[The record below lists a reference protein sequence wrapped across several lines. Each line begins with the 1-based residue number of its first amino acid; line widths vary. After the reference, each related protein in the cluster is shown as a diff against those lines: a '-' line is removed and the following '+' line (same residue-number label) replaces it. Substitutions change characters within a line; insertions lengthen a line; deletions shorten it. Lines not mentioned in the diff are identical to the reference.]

1 MNNSCYWNRFSIQIH
16 IKTMRIVII
25 LFFLQ
30 FLIFLGKVDANPW
43 KCGTP
48 LLCERYAN
56 IQENS
61 SENIIN
67 VPAAPAPPVKLGQ
80 VERFYIHIPETS
92 VNATCVYI
100 GINCYIYIDTTVKN
114 LLTENEAKN
123 ITETFD
129 QKIYTG
135 IQDWIGSEFKPGI
148 DRDNKITILLHDVGM
163 NKSGRD
169 YGGYF
174 SPTDL
179 HPTHPSSNRRDIIYM
194 DIYQFKERARH
205 TFYSSLAHE
214 FAHLVSWYQN
224 GGTNDQRWL
233 EEGLASFAEWGV
245 YGTVHTLF
253 VDNYLSKPNLSVTTA
268 NTSDVYYGAAFMY
281 LLYLYEN
288 HGSKSIIRR
297 ISAEDKLG
305 LEGIG
310 RSLNG
315 IELID
320 TFINWGITN
329 WFNNPALG
337 SEYSYRNLRNRRI
350 KANIPVITSYPS
362 RHNRTVDSWGF
373 QYFLYKNLP
382 ENMEISLQG
391 HPQVDL
397 YAKMVYLLPNNKE
410 PVVLPIHS
418 IPENTSTYSITL
430 EKLQPEAQ
438 ILVVI
443 TSPYKQLLTSTVIPT
458 IDKNP
463 INLSIDDNL
472 PTPNTNNRFRISLP
486 ESVKY
491 PPRSKTQP
499 LNFRNTPSGIIQS
512 NTSIQIKPR
521 TQLHLSSN
529 YQDITIVNGFAFT
542 TSKWGLEVFSLG
554 KDLTKIS
561 EIETPGSAGSIA
573 SDGENVF
580 IADGKSGIHL
590 IDVSKPQLPRILKT
604 IKGFQDA
611 SYIYIANGNLYALD
625 TIRGL
630 LVYRLNDI
638 YNLENPHPKRTF
650 IPTGIP
656 LSVSTKGE
664 DVYLSDN
671 AVGVY
676 ILTPDP
682 LGGFNVKG
690 TYPRA
695 VLDFEMSDDNILL
708 ISNNLHIINVD
719 VPAEPKPITTLN
731 TPGLASSIYRTQ
743 DFLYLTDIHA
753 GFHIVN
759 IRNPFKPELITSH
772 PTNGSANSLSLWKTD
787 TSEEYVY
794 IADGL
799 GGIQTFEI
807 TDPYSPKWLTHY
819 DAGGIVYDLD
829 ITNNESRIA
838 IANGKA
844 GLKVMELSD
853 PYTGSV
859 IQDLPSNHELG
870 TLCVTLTEDLAFTG
884 FEDGME
890 VVDITSGDILVR
902 INTKHP
908 VSEIELIGDYAYLCA
923 GSLIVVDISNIELSR
938 IVSNRNL
945 NGSVYKIDHN
955 NTHAYIA
962 ALEGGV
968 HILDISNPS
977 LPRPIHHFQTEGAAT
992 NVTLSDDFIYILDTH
1007 LGVIKLDNSEQ
1018 NNLRIVST
1026 YKDTTIPIVAKV
1038 KNDFLFLLDVESMQ
1052 VINIDSMHREM
1063 RYTQLHAPSD
1073 MLVTDNAIYIADLY
1087 QLNTYQIDT
1096 DSSNLSV
1103 EDYTG
1108 EDGLTQKDLSNGSFN
1123 QLYQNYPNP
1132 FNPETWI
1139 PITLASDTDFS
1150 LSIYDEKGILVAI
1163 KQYGIHPQGKHILH
1177 WDGRNTK
1184 NEKVASGVYFYTINA
1199 GGFKATRKMVIRR

>member
-1 MNNSCYWNRFSIQIH
+1 
-16 IKTMRIVII
+16 MRILTI
-25 LFFLQ
+25 FFYLQ
-30 FLIFLGKVDANPW
+30 FLIFLGKVYANPW
-43 KCGTP
+43 MCGTP

-56 IQENS
+56 IQER
-61 SENIIN
+61 NIDNIKN

-92 VNATCVYI
+92 VNATCVNI
-100 GINCYIYIDTTVKN
+100 GVNCYIYIDTTVQD
-114 LLTENEAKN
+114 LLTENDAKN

-135 IQDWIGSEFKPGI
+135 VQEWIGSEFKPGI
-148 DRDNKITILLHDVGM
+148 DRDNKITILMHDVGM
-163 NKSGRD
+163 NKSGHD

-179 HPTHPSSNRRDIIYM
+179 KPTYPTSNKRDIIYM

-233 EEGLASFAEWGV
+233 EEGLASFTEWGI

-253 VDNYLSKPNLSVTTA
+253 VDNYLSNPRLSLTTA

-310 RSLNG
+310 TSLKD

-320 TFINWGITN
+320 VFLNWGITN
-329 WFNNPALG
+329 WINNPGLG
-337 SEYSYRNLRNRRI
+337 TEYSYRNLRNRRI
-350 KANIPVITSYPS
+350 KGNIPVIASYPS
-362 RHNRTVDSWGF
+362 KHNTTVDSWGF

-382 ENMEISLQG
+382 ENMEISLHG

-397 YAKMVYLLPNNKE
+397 YAKIVYLLPNSKQ

-418 IPENTSTYSITL
+418 IPEKNNEVNTSTYSITL
-430 EKLQPEAQ
+430 EKLKPEGQ

-443 TSPYKQLLTSTVIPT
+443 TSPYKQIFTSIVNPT
-458 IDKNP
+458 IDKKP
-463 INLSIDDNL
+463 INLSIQDNL
-472 PTPNTNNRFRISLP
+472 PTPNINNRFKISFP

-491 PPRSKTQP
+491 PPKSKTQQ
-499 LNFRNTPSGIIQS
+499 LNFRNTTSGIIPS
-512 NTSIQIKPR
+512 NISIQLKPR

-529 YQDITIVNGFAFT
+529 YQDIIIINGFAFA

-554 KDLTKIS
+554 ADLTKIS
-561 EIETPGSAGSIA
+561 EIETPGAAGSIA
-573 SDGENVF
+573 ADGENVF

-590 IDVSKPQLPRILKT
+590 IDVSNPQLPRILKT

-611 SYIYIANGNLYALD
+611 SYIYIANGNIYTLD

-630 LVYRLNDI
+630 LVYRLQDI

-690 TYPRA
+690 TYPLA
-695 VLDFEMSDDNILL
+695 VLDFEISDDNLQL
-708 ISNNLHIINVD
+708 ISNNLHIINLD
-719 VPAEPKPITTLN
+719 IPAEPKPITILN
-731 TPGLASSIYRTQ
+731 TPGLASSIHRMQ

-753 GFHIVN
+753 GLHIVN
-759 IRNPFKPELITSH
+759 IQNPFKPELVTSH
-772 PTNGSANSLSLWKTD
+772 PTNGSANSLALWKTE
-787 TSEEYVY
+787 TAEEYAY

-799 GGIQTFEI
+799 GGIQTFDI
-807 TDPYSPKWLTHY
+807 TNPYSPKWLTHY
-819 DAGGIVYDLD
+819 NAGGITYDLD

-844 GLKVMELSD
+844 GLKVMELLD

-859 IQDLPSNHELG
+859 IQDVPSREELG
-870 TLCVTLTEDLAFTG
+870 TVCVTITEDLAFIG
-884 FEDGME
+884 LEDGME
-890 VVDITSGDILVR
+890 VIDVISGDTLVK
-902 INTKHP
+902 INTEQP
-908 VSEIELIGDYAYLCA
+908 VSAIDLIDNYAYLCA
-923 GSLIVVDISNIELSR
+923 GSLIVVDISRIELSR
-938 IVSNRNL
+938 IVSKRNL

-977 LPRPIHHFQTEGAAT
+977 LPRPTHHYQTDGAAT
-992 NVTLSDDFIYILDTH
+992 NVTLSDNYIYILDTH
-1007 LGVIKLDNSEQ
+1007 NGVVKLDNSEH
-1018 NNLRIVST
+1018 NKLKIVST

-1052 VINIDSMHREM
+1052 VIHTETMQREM

-1073 MLVTDNAIYIADLY
+1073 MLVTDKAVYIADLY
-1087 QLNTYQIDT
+1087 QLYIYQIDT
-1096 DSSNLSV
+1096 SLSNLGV

-1108 EDGLTQKDLSNGSFN
+1108 VDGLSQKDLSHGLFD
-1123 QLYQNYPNP
+1123 QLFQNYPNP

-1139 PITLASDTDFS
+1139 PITLATDTEFS
-1150 LSIYDEKGILVAI
+1150 LSIYDKKGRLVALQ
-1163 KQYGIHPQGKHILH
+1163 QYGNHPPGKHILH